1 MLVEKIAVHRI
12 DLPKSNPPLRTF
24 CKKGIE
30 ELAESIRIIGLVQPM
45 RAASPPG
52 RFGGTTWWSAVGTG
66 IRPSPSI

>member
-30 ELAESIRIIGLVQPM
+30 ELAESIRIIGLVQPIVL
-45 RAASPPG
+45 RPHPDVPDA
-52 RFGGTTWWSAVGTG
+52 TWWSAVGTG